1 MSPKRSDS
9 CRRLWHEQDIQ
20 TRKFW
25 LYLDFIEGLTV
36 AQLYILQSGRTEW
49 SDAGRFE
56 SAAGVPLSEAG
67 AAAVREILEEL
78 RGREIMMVYSSSE
91 PAECQTAQIAADQ
104 LGVKR
109 VCREELR
116 DLDYGLWQGLLV
128 EEVRHRYAKA
138 YRQWR
143 EVPSD
148 GRPPGGESFREAQ
161 ERIVQGVRKI
171 AKRHKDK
178 SLLLVLK
185 PIAAAL
191 LKCWATGQD
200 LSTIWQHVQWPAAWT
215 LYNVDGNS
223 LEGRSS

>member
-1 MSPKRSDS
+1 MA
-9 CRRLWHEQDIQ
+9 
-20 TRKFW
+20 
-25 LYLDFIEGLTV
+25 TV
-36 AQLYILQSGRTEW
+36 YILQAGRTEW

-56 SAAGVPLSEAG
+56 SAVGVPLTEAG

-78 RGREIMMVYSSSE
+78 RGRSITAIYSSSE
-91 PAECQTAQIAADQ
+91 PAECQTAQIVADQ
-104 LGVKR
+104 LGIKR

-116 DLDYGLWQGLLV
+116 DVDYGLWQGLLV

-143 EVPSD
+143 DAPAD
-148 GRPPGGESFREAQ
+148 GRPPGGESFSEAQ
-161 ERIVQGVRKI
+161 ERIFEAVWKI

-178 SLLLVLK
+178 SVLLVLK

-191 LKCWATGQD
+191 LKCRLTGQD

-215 LYNVDGNS
+215 VYDINGTPTEGNQP
-223 LEGRSS
+223 